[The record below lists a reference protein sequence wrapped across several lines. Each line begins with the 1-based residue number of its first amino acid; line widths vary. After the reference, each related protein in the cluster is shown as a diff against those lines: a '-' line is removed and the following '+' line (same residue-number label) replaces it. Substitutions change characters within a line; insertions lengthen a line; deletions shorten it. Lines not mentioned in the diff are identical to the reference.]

1 MNQRKMFDDELDEMT
16 VQHSEAID
24 KLKRMHSDEKNKV
37 EQLLQQH
44 KENTDHVGG
53 TKKDAARYIEK
64 RRRQTFLLFEPTVHI
79 FSPRYNCDLIYH
91 FQWLTAGQHAPPP
104 GRPLRHPYPWQGHLR
119 RRPMSRLFPP
129 SAPSR
134 LSCMLFTKWS
144 TTKGTWERRS
154 STSATIWRRVWICS
168 RG

>member
-37 EQLLQQH
+37 EQLLQQQH

-64 RRRQTFLLFEPTVHI
+64 RRTQAV
-79 FSPRYNCDLIYH
+79 
-91 FQWLTAGQHAPPP
+91 
-104 GRPLRHPYPWQGHLR
+104 
-119 RRPMSRLFPP
+119 
-129 SAPSR
+129 
-134 LSCMLFTKWS
+134 
-144 TTKGTWERRS
+144 
-154 STSATIWRRVWICS
+154 
-168 RG
+168 